1 MNKFS
6 NLMGEVQAMQDSWG
20 YDMLDAIQ
28 YIQDNKDQYPSE
40 IRRELR
46 EFMFDGAKMFAPV
59 KEIA

>member
-28 YIQDNKDQYPSE
+28 YIQDNKEQYPSE

-46 EFMFDGAKMFAPV
+46 EFMFDGAKMFATM
-59 KEIA
+59 EIN